1 MYLLAPISLVM
12 LNPIGFIILE
22 IGRANNWD
30 TAVEGSS
37 SSEPPEHRS
46 KWRILFQVQC
56 DEIGRNFTIRPIY
69 FSELFCQ
76 NNPFNDR
83 ILIFCFFSE
92 RTPCEVPVVD

>member
-37 SSEPPEHRS
+37 SSEPSERRS

-56 DEIGRNFTIRPIY
+56 NRYSSIFFNFFAKITY
-69 FSELFCQ
+69 LM
-76 NNPFNDR
+76 
-83 ILIFCFFSE
+83 
-92 RTPCEVPVVD
+92 TKY